1 MKANVY
7 RNTNQMQRMKWIQ
20 QGTSSRNSSTYHSFT
35 RSLKFLKMIFIFD
48 SNPLIKSAT
57 MLCFRT
63 SIIYLRNNQ
72 QHKNMKYQAVH
83 DRKSVNIVAFL
94 RNYPLI
100 CENEEKRQ
108 NNVSDEILQ
117 NLQAEL
123 LGLVKSGK
131 FKHMESTIIWSKH
144 VLYPKGHGRLLP
156 KFRLQGFPEPN
167 QTNAG

>member
-1 MKANVY
+1 M
-7 RNTNQMQRMKWIQ
+7 
-20 QGTSSRNSSTYHSFT
+20 
-35 RSLKFLKMIFIFD
+35 
-48 SNPLIKSAT
+48 P
-57 MLCFRT
+57 CFRT
-63 SIIYLRNNQ
+63 PVIYLRNNQ
-72 QHKNMKYQAVH
+72 QRKNMKYQAVH
-83 DRKSVNIVAFL
+83 DRKSVNIIAFL
-94 RNYPLI
+94 GNYPLI
-100 CENEEKRQ
+100 CDNEEKRQ

-131 FKHMESTIIWSKH
+131 FKRMESTIIRSKH